1 MDGVRRLIGANY
13 SKLHRKISDKTANE
27 AKTVQEKDER
37 EDLDPSSIAAITA
50 RSLKGEISESEEA
63 EYEW

>member
-13 SKLHRKISDKTANE
+13 SKSHRKISDKANKE
-27 AKTVQEKDER
+27 AKTVQEKYEV
-37 EDLDPSSIAAITA
+37 EDLDPSSIEAITA